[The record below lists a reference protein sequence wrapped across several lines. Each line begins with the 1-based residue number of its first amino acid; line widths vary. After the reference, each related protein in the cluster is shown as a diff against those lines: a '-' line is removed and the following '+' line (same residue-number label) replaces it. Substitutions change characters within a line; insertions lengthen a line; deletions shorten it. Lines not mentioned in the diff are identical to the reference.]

1 MTAYVEMFSSII
13 KRQHCFTRGFVLSE
27 QNPKRLVYSVFV
39 KLEVE
44 LELKF
49 TLQKQNSNVKMIYN
63 YTDKRNHL

>member
-1 MTAYVEMFSSII
+1 MTQERRKEEEKKKTFMTAYDEMFSSII

-44 LELKF
+44 LKCRVR
-49 TLQKQNSNVKMIYN
+49 KI
-63 YTDKRNHL
+63 

>member
-1 MTAYVEMFSSII
+1 MTQERRKEEEKKTPMTAYDEMFSSII

-44 LELKF
+44 LKCRVR
-49 TLQKQNSNVKMIYN
+49 KI
-63 YTDKRNHL
+63 

>member
-1 MTAYVEMFSSII
+1 MTAYDEMFSSII

-44 LELKF
+44 LKCGVR
-49 TLQKQNSNVKMIYN
+49 KI
-63 YTDKRNHL
+63 